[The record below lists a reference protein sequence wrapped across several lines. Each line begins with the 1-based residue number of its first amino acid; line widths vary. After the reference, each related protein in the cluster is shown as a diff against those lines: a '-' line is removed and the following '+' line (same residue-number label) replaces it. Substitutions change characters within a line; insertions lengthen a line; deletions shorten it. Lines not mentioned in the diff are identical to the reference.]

1 MPSQMQLAGAQP
13 QKGPKYA
20 PLFVD
25 RAFTGLYTQRNP
37 LHDPSSVIEAK
48 FYGGRPDALLSG
60 SNVELTNEL
69 TLKRRPGLTPFSPAI
84 YPTAPL
90 CAYSFERDNGTIQVI
105 IDCGPTG
112 SLALSAVD
120 VISGV
125 AYYHFSISQST
136 AADNAFFGWVFE
148 VSGFDDANNN
158 GTFVCVGCESSYLI
172 LDNVLAVTDVH
183 PGTAISTGAVYYD
196 YQVNESQLDTFQRAN
211 ENPLSDGG
219 DWTQAFGTQPLQ
231 IVSNLAEPTALNTAC
246 SMIFIGSALP
256 NDQYS
261 EGVITTLAGVT
272 PSLFLIVRASL
283 TSQTWYQVNITGP
296 TGTAQTQTLYAI
308 SQGVT
313 TPIGDFTATTQVNDL
328 WRLAVQGT
336 TLYVFQ
342 NSTLLLTVTDTT
354 ISSGYAGFGLYNA
367 TAVTDSQ
374 ISSWGAGTSQ
384 NLSTTNSDE
393 LLFGKNPGAGQT
405 FFVAVAGILYTGDGV
420 DTRKYVPDVTN
431 LNPDAAMG
439 ASGQV
444 WNWGGAAPAA
454 QPNVTTVESGSAAVT
469 WVANTVFSTMGLLLD
484 SVGHVEFLT
493 SVNAIGTNT
502 TQFGTTGSGQPAWNQ
517 NTGSITTDNTC
528 NWTNWGP
535 ISLWTAGT
543 TYTYEQPIFDPTTG
557 WIFQSSGGKS
567 GNARPHFNPTIN
579 THTADAN
586 GMIWQAVGLAAVWKP
601 NFTYHAWWEHNICIV
616 CEPVIPTQALLT
628 AGTQTVYLQSNND
641 QTTGSQDDPGIS
653 GSGYTPAWP
662 GQIGG
667 TTIDNALTWIDLGTA
682 TWAANTPY
690 SAWTQGSSTFSVV
703 EDPYGDFQ
711 VCVVSG
717 QSGSSAPATQWQVA
731 HVYTGAHTIAVRYG
745 AGLFML
751 FTTTSGGTSG
761 SSTAAN
767 PSGQPVWNF
776 TATHT
781 TTDNTVTWTC
791 TGTTTT
797 SAWGNSYGSNTSDGS
812 VTWTNVGPIITW
824 ATNTSW
830 YLPKA
835 GFAPP
840 SSSQPYGGAEVIGNG
855 SVQAVI
861 ATGKSGSNQPNW
873 AETSQVYTLTGVAYT
888 SGQSATYSGTITGGG
903 SNAYAGYLFN
913 IAGFVTNPSNNGGP
927 FLCYA
932 STGSTLVL
940 VNPNAVTESHSA
952 TATAVP
958 IGSETTDNGI
968 TWYTDATESVN
979 SLAWTSGYVYAYSY
993 YARLAS
999 DGYNTSVAQG
1009 GFGPPPGVASVL
1021 GTPTGSEA
1029 GTMTTA
1035 SPVFTIT
1042 GSNAGAVNTIT
1053 GLGPTDPQF
1062 DTIVI
1067 WRSADGGGAANMFWL
1082 TEFNAPK
1089 PIQGTAQTWSFVD
1102 YLPDLPTNVFPG
1114 LNELISAPINDQNN
1128 PPPSNF
1134 LPMVY
1139 NFIRIWGASGQ
1150 TMFNSGGPDIEAGQ
1164 GNPNEAFNPGDNYPF
1179 LANVTNARKC
1189 SQGIVVFLTDSI
1201 QIIAGGPA
1209 TSSFYTVEISDNIGL
1224 SSPNAIDQY
1233 GGEIYFFAADSEGK
1247 MISVNLQL
1255 SNFGF
1260 PIGDKFA
1267 AFNAADVYLTV
1278 QQANVDNCIFVT
1290 DGSTGWYRCNP
1301 YQVPGGYSG
1310 PGPVWSPFANIT
1322 GGAQMVQSIE
1332 VTPGIKKVLV
1342 GPTPATTAANGGAQ
1356 ILERNLSVYTDGGVM
1371 YDSFFVLGSVML
1383 CNPGQ
1388 LCLLKF
1394 LEMDFSGVNYQP
1406 TISYLL
1412 NEISGAFTQF
1422 TLAPQFDPPS
1432 LYGSTLSPTSYSPNR
1447 YFFSGTGS
1455 LARARHMQIMVDFG
1469 ITPNPDEL
1477 FNLTIFGRIFV
1488 ET

>member
-1 MPSQMQLAGAQP
+1 LPSQMQLAGAQP
-13 QKGPKYA
+13 QRQPKYA

-25 RAFTGLYTQRNP
+25 RAFTGLYTQRNV

-48 FYGGRPDALLSG
+48 FYGGRPDALWMG

-69 TLKRRPGLTPFSPAI
+69 TLKRRPGLTPFSTAI
-84 YPTAPL
+84 YPTAPV
-90 CAYSFERDNGTIQVI
+90 CAYSFERDNNTIQVI

-112 SLALSAVD
+112 NLALVAVD
-120 VISGV
+120 VVSNAAYYHFAAAQSVAANNQFLGWQFTVSGFDETNNNGTFYCTGSTSTYLILQNSLAVTDVSPAMASSTGAVYYDEQNNGPTYALAAVDEISGV
-125 AYYHFSISQST
+125 AYYHFAASQPT
-136 AADNAFFGWVFE
+136 AASDGFAGQVFAIT
-148 VSGFDDANNN
+148 GFDVSSNN
-158 GTFVCVGCESSYLI
+158 GSYACTSSTSTYMV
-172 LDNVLAVTDVH
+172 LDNPLAFTDV
-183 PGTAISTGAVYYD
+183 ASAMA
-196 YQVNESQLDTFQRAN
+196 QS
-211 ENPLSDGG
+211 SDK
-219 DWTQAFGTQPLQ
+219 
-231 IVSNLAEPTALNTAC
+231 V
-246 SMIFIGSALP
+246 
-256 NDQYS
+256 
-261 EGVITTLAGVT
+261 
-272 PSLFLIVRASL
+272 
-283 TSQTWYQVNITGP
+283 
-296 TGTAQTQTLYAI
+296 
-308 SQGVT
+308 
-313 TPIGDFTATTQVNDL
+313 
-328 WRLAVQGT
+328 
-336 TLYVFQ
+336 
-342 NSTLLLTVTDTT
+342 
-354 ISSGYAGFGLYNA
+354 
-367 TAVTDSQ
+367 
-374 ISSWGAGTSQ
+374 
-384 NLSTTNSDE
+384 
-393 LLFGKNPGAGQT
+393 LLFGKSPGAGQT
-405 FFVAVAGILYTGDGV
+405 FFVAVAGILYMGDGV
-420 DTRKYVPDVTN
+420 DTRKYTPDVAN
-431 LNPDAAMG
+431 LNPNAAIG

-444 WNWGGAAPAA
+444 WNWGGMPPSV
-454 QPNVTTVESGSAAVT
+454 QPNVTTVESGSAAVS
-469 WVANTVFSTMGLLLD
+469 WVASTVFSTMGLLLD
-484 SVGHVEFLT
+484 NVGHVQFLT
-493 SVNAIGTNT
+493 GVNATGANT
-502 TQFGTTGSGQPAWNQ
+502 TQLGHTGSGQPPWSP
-517 NTGSITTDNTC
+517 NTGSITVDNTC

-579 THTADAN
+579 THTSDAN

-616 CEPVIPTQALLT
+616 CEPIVPTAALLT
-628 AGTQTVYLQSNND
+628 AGTQTVFLQSNND
-641 QTTGSQDDPGIS
+641 QTTGSQDNPGIS

-662 GQIGG
+662 NAIGG
-667 TTIDNALTWIDLGTA
+667 TTIDNDLTWIDLGTSGWA
-682 TWAANTPY
+682 TNTGY
-690 SAWTQGSSTFSVV
+690 FAWTQGSSTFSVV

-711 VCVVSG
+711 VCTVSG
-717 QSGSSAPATQWQVA
+717 QSGSVAPATQWQA
-731 HVYTGAHTIAVRYG
+731 NHVYTGAHTVAVRFG

-751 FTTTSGGTSG
+751 FSTTAGGTSASPSAG
-761 SSTAAN
+761 N
-767 PSGQPVWNF
+767 PSGQPAWNF
-776 TATHT
+776 TTSST
-781 TTDNTVTWTC
+781 TTDNTITWTC

-824 ATNTSW
+824 ATNTQW
-830 YLPKA
+830 FLPKA

-840 SSSQPYGGAEVIGNG
+840 SSSQPFGGAEVIGNG
-855 SVQAVI
+855 NVQAVI
-861 ATGKSGSNQPNW
+861 ATGKSGSTQPNW
-873 AETSQVYTLTGVAYT
+873 PATSEIYTLTGVTYT
-888 SGQSATYSGTITGGG
+888 SGQTAVYAGTITGGG

-927 FLCYA
+927 FLCYS
-932 STGSTLVL
+932 STGSQLVL
-940 VNPNAVTESHSA
+940 VNPNAVSEIHAA
-952 TATAVP
+952 TATSVP
-958 IGSETTDNGI
+958 IGSQITDGGI
-968 TWYTDATESVN
+968 TWYTDAVESVN
-979 SLAWTSGYVYAYSY
+979 SLAWTSGYVYAYSFY
-993 YARLAS
+993 SRLAT

-1021 GTPTGSEA
+1021 GTPTGSET

-1042 GSNAGAVNTIT
+1042 GSNAGAVNTVS

-1067 WRSADGGGAANMFWL
+1067 WRSADGGGSANMFWL

-1102 YLPDLPTNVFPG
+1102 FLPDLPTSVFPG
-1114 LNELISAPINDQNN
+1114 LNELISAPVSDQND
-1128 PPPSNF
+1128 PPPPNF

-1139 NFIRIWGASGQ
+1139 NFTRVWGAAGQ
-1150 TMFNSGGPDIEAGQ
+1150 IMYNSGGPDIEAGQ
-1164 GNPNEAFNPGDNYPF
+1164 GNPNEAFNPSDNYPF

-1224 SSPNAIDQY
+1224 LSPNALDQY

-1267 AFNAADVYLTV
+1267 AFNAAGVYLTV
-1278 QQANVDNCIFVT
+1278 QQASVDNCIFVT
-1290 DGSTGWYRCNP
+1290 DGSTGWYRANP

-1322 GGAQMVQSIE
+1322 SGCQMVQSIE
-1332 VTPGIKKVLV
+1332 VIPGIKKVLV
-1342 GPTPATTAANGGAQ
+1342 GPTPATTVANGGAQ
-1356 ILERNLSVYTDGGVM
+1356 ILERNLNVYTDSGIE
-1371 YDSFFVLGSVML
+1371 YDAFFVMGSIML

-1388 LCLLKF
+1388 LAILKF
-1394 LEMDFSGVNYQP
+1394 LEMDLSGVNYQP
-1406 TISYLL
+1406 QVSYLL
-1412 NEISGAFTQF
+1412 NEISGSFTQF

-1455 LARARHMQIMVDFG
+1455 LARARHMQILVDFG
-1469 ITPNPDEL
+1469 TTPNPDEL
-1477 FNLTIFGRIFV
+1477 FNLTIFGRLFV
-1488 ET
+1488 EL